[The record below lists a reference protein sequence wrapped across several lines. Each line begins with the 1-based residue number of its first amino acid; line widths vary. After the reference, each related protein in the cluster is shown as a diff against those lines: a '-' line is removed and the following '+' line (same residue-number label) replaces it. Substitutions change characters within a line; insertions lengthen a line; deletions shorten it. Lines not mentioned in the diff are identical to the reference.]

1 MYNARIKPTCLYV
14 QNCAQICPL
23 SAVLVSLLLV
33 NFTARDAT
41 QPGAEPCLNCA
52 NGDRLDCAFH
62 RRHFEARSLFTW
74 DVCTG
79 DWCVVDYGTL
89 TELPVNVLQQ
99 RQQRSG
105 SGCGRGGSS
114 SSIGGGSGAGGGGGG
129 SSGVDDA
136 ATDSSDGSPRT
147 VVGTSAAS
155 AANAPAEDLAACAR
169 RLAVEMQQAT
179 APPLIGNGRRKMA
192 AKSEGNG
199 RAANRHVDVSWS
211 MAGLHTLDS
220 CTERSKEFLRDQF
233 NAIEFVRGAAGAGG
247 ELQTNAVPLYRMA
260 SMSSSSSSDNSDW
273 E

>member
-1 MYNARIKPTCLYV
+1 M
-14 QNCAQICPL
+14 
-23 SAVLVSLLLV
+23 LVSLLLV

-89 TELPVNVLQQ
+89 AELPVSVQQ
-99 RQQRSG
+99 RRQQRRS
-105 SGCGRGGSS
+105 
-114 SSIGGGSGAGGGGGG
+114 GGSGASGGGDG
-129 SSGVDDA
+129 A
-136 ATDSSDGSPRT
+136 ATDSSDGAPRAT
-147 VVGTSAAS
+147 GIASGAATN
-155 AANAPAEDLAACAR
+155 AAAEDLAACAR
-169 RLAVEMQQAT
+169 RLAVDMQQAT
-179 APPLIGNGRRKMA
+179 APPSIGSNRRK
-192 AKSEGNG
+192 
-199 RAANRHVDVSWS
+199 RAATGGEDGANGGAADRHVDVSWS

-233 NAIEFVRGAAGAGG
+233 NAIEFVRGAGAD
-247 ELQTNAVPLYRMA
+247 LHATAVPLYRMA
-260 SMSSSSSSDNSDW
+260 SMSSASSSSDNSDW